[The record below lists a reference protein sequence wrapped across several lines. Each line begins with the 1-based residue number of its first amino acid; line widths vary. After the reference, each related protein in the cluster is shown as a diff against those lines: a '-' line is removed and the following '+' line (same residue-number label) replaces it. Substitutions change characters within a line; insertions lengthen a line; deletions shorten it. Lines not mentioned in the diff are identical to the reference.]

1 MRHCNEYP
9 KKMRQ
14 TIFLIGI
21 SLTLAFT
28 ACTPGKKLSQINTT
42 AEAAYQA
49 GNYAAAL
56 QSWEQVIQSHEL
68 AATTRECPVYGR
80 AGQAALQL
88 GQTRKA
94 ISYLEKDQY
103 SVAVNATTYQNLAT
117 AYREIDNLSKEM
129 DALETYVKKY
139 PAGEDYRQVQKRLF
153 ETYVESERWD
163 RVLEYWAGLP
173 DESKEDPQLLEGFF
187 TANKSLK
194 NEDACDEIARTLL
207 QNDAENMLALDYWGK
222 KYYYKA
228 EDRYRTEMMA
238 YENKKTNKQYRIL
251 LSALDEVTADFKK
264 SLGYFKTLY
273 KLDPSPVHAKYL
285 GYIYGRLDDKKK
297 EKYYKNLAGE

>member
-1 MRHCNEYP
+1 MRHFNEYP

-14 TIFLIGI
+14 TIFLVGI

-28 ACTPGKKLSQINTT
+28 ACTPGKKLSQMNTT
-42 AEAAYQA
+42 AETAYQA
-49 GNYAAAL
+49 GNYTAAL
-56 QSWEQVIQSHEL
+56 QSWEQVIQNHEL
-68 AATTRECPVYGR
+68 AATTKDCPVYGK
-80 AGQAALQL
+80 AAQAALKL
-88 GQTRKA
+88 GQTQKA

-103 SVAVNATTYQNLAT
+103 SVAANAMTYQNLAT

-139 PAGEDYRQVQKRLF
+139 PAGEAYQQVQKRLF

-163 RVLEYWAGLP
+163 RVLEYWADLP
-173 DESKEDPQLLEGFF
+173 DVSKADQQLLEGFF
-187 TANKSLK
+187 TANKVLK
-194 NEDACDEIARTLL
+194 NEDACGEIARTLL
-207 QNDAENMLALDYWGK
+207 QNDAENMLALDYWGR

-228 EDRYRTEMMA
+228 EDRYRDEMTA

-251 LSALDEVTADFKK
+251 LSALDEVTTDFKT

-273 KLDPSPVHAKYL
+273 KLDPSPVNAKYL
-285 GYIYGRLDDKKK
+285 GHIYGRLDDKKK
-297 EKYYKNLAGE
+297 EKYYKDLAGE